1 MASRVK
7 TKRAADR
14 PASRLMDEAIELAV
28 KDKSPYPSPAL
39 FLDHD
44 APSVADQ
51 IAEAF
56 DEQISVILVWPD
68 LSSRVLQPGDQIPAP
83 APSAALKA
91 SGSGIDLPAA

>member
-1 MASRVK
+1 MASTMKAKRV
-7 TKRAADR
+7 ADR
-14 PASRLMDEAIELAV
+14 PASRLMDEAIELAI

-44 APSVADQ
+44 APSLADQ

-56 DEQISVILVWPD
+56 DENVSVVLVWPD
-68 LSSRVLQPGDQIPAP
+68 LSARVLQPGDRIPAP

-91 SGSGIDLPAA
+91 SGSAIDLPAA